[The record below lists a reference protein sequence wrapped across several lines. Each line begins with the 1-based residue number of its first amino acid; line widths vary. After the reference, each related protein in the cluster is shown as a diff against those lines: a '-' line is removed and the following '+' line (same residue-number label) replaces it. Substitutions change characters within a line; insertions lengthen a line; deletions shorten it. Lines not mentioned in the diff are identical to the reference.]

1 MFGKKARKRRGKRR
15 DERRQFKLDKRQQ
28 RQDARFARVDAR
40 QQTKQIAYEN
50 DQNPNQWASDVAD
63 AAADFGGA
71 YMNAK
76 SSMFGAQL
84 GADTNAAA
92 IAKGMNPFEGG
103 AGGAGGTQK
112 SLENSS
118 PDMMPLALGALGLY
132 LVTKK

>member
-1 MFGKKARKRRGKRR
+1 MFGKKARKRRQTRR
-15 DERRQFKLDKRQQ
+15 DERRQFKLDKRAQ

-76 SSMFGAQL
+76 SSMFGAQMQSEANQAATKAGFNPAGAL
-84 GADTNAAA
+84 GAKTGAESGA
-92 IAKGMNPFEGG
+92 ISP
-103 AGGAGGTQK
+103 
-112 SLENSS
+112 SL
-118 PDMMPLALGALGLY
+118 MPLALGALGLV
-132 LVTKK
+132 LLRKK